1 MTLDPL
7 LLAII
12 PSTLL
17 SFLDPF
23 LNPIFWPALLSGCL
37 ASIVGGVIGSFVVVQ
52 RMSSI
57 AGSISH
63 AVLGGVGLC
72 VFLRAEYGLT
82 ISPFIGA
89 LTFALLAALLLACIQ
104 QKTKER
110 EDSLISALW
119 SIGMAI
125 GILFISK
132 TPGYTPEL
140 TEYLIGNIL
149 WTSERDVWQLALLT
163 LLVALFVRL
172 YFYPLT
178 LMAFD
183 QDEAK
188 LQGVPTILLQSALL
202 ALIAITVVILLS
214 VVGAILV
221 MAMLTL
227 PAMTAATCT
236 RRFSSMICM
245 SLLFS
250 LLAFVAGFATAYH
263 LDWPFGA
270 TTALWAAAIYGL
282 GQLYSQGI
290 TYSRGNKRT
299 Q

>member
-1 MTLDPL
+1 MNMDVL
-7 LLAII
+7 I
-12 PSTLL
+12 S
-17 SFLDPF
+17 SFQVSSFIAPF
-23 LNPIFWPALLSGCL
+23 FNPIFWPALLSGCL

-52 RMSSI
+52 RMSAI

-63 AVLGGVGLC
+63 AVLGGVGVC
-72 VFLRAEYGLT
+72 IFMRATYGWEVT
-82 ISPFIGA
+82 PFIGA
-89 LTFALLAALLLACIQ
+89 VAVALTAALLLSFIQ

-149 WTSERDVWQLALLT
+149 WTSERDVWQLFILT
-163 LLVALFVRL
+163 LFVALFVRL
-172 YFYPLT
+172 YFYPLM
-178 LMAFD
+178 LVAFD
-183 QDEAK
+183 EEEAK
-188 LQGVPTILLQSALL
+188 LQGIPTTLLKGSLL

-227 PAMTAATCT
+227 PAMTAARCT
-236 RRFSSMICM
+236 SRFSFMILA
-245 SLLFS
+245 SIFFS
-250 LLAFVAGFATAYH
+250 LLAFLCGFATAYH

-270 TTALWAAAIYGL
+270 TTALWAALFYGL
-282 GQLYSQGI
+282 IQVRSAL
-290 TYSRGNKRT
+290 R
-299 Q
+299 